1 MCGGSEKDLYDP
13 KRYGALAVL
22 NSSSSVVGDKSNL
35 SGQVIF
41 FNEKDH
47 KSPMATHV
55 SFTPSGAEQY
65 YGGLIFT
72 IL

>member
-22 NSSSSVVGDKSNL
+22 NCSSSVVGDKSNL
-35 SGQVIF
+35 AGQVIF

-47 KSPMATHV
+47 MNPLATHV
-55 SFTPSGAEQY
+55 SFTPSGAEKH